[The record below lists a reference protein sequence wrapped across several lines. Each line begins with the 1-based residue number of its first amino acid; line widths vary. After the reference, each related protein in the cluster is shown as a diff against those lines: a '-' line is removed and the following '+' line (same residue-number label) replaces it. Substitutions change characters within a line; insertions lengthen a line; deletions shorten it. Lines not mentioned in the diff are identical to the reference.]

1 MLLTSLDLSSFNFS
15 SLVNVVAMFHN
26 CYSLKYLAL
35 PNYMPLIND
44 TSKMFEYCVHLTY
57 LNLSFLQSATK
68 LKTVYGMFLDCYRL
82 SEIVFPE
89 VKARELER
97 ANAMFQGCTHIKS
110 INLEGLNT
118 NSIKDID
125 SMFEECKNLEYLN
138 IKNLD
143 TRNTKNVENIFKN
156 ISKKITIIYNPRITG
171 PELRREIMKVTLD
184 KK

>member
-1 MLLTSLDLSSFNFS
+1 
-15 SLVNVVAMFHN
+15 MFIN
-26 CYSLKYLAL
+26 CY
-35 PNYMPLIND
+35 
-44 TSKMFEYCVHLTY
+44 
-57 LNLSFLQSATK
+57 
-68 LKTVYGMFLDCYRL
+68 GL

-89 VKARELER
+89 VKGRELETTEK
-97 ANAMFQGCTHIKS
+97 MFQGCGNLKS

-118 NSIKDID
+118 NSIKDIRA
-125 SMFEECKNLEYLN
+125 MFEECKNLEYLN